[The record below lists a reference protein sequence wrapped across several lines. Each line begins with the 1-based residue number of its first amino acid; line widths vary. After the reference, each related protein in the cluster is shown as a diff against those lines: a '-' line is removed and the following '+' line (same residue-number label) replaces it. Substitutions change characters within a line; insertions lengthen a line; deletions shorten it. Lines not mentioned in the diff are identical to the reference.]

1 MAIRL
6 GTLLTN
12 NERYYNMLDIPE
24 LPEGQDEIVMGI
36 VLRRADPENPNG
48 DAAGDIGDALA
59 QVPPP
64 VVVDALVAI
73 CGYYGFD
80 PELSYAG
87 VVSVT
92 EVEGASQ
99 PATLAQLQALNAG
112 S

>member
-1 MAIRL
+1 MP
-6 GTLLTN
+6 
-12 NERYYNMLDIPE
+12 DIPE

-36 VLRRADPENPNG
+36 VLRRADQPNPSG
-48 DAAGDIGDALA
+48 DAAGDMGGLLA

-87 VVSVT
+87 VVSVA

-99 PATLAQLQALNAG
+99 PATLAQLQAANLG
-112 S
+112 E